1 LIISKTNI
9 CADELNSQ
17 FTINQFTN
25 FDNDLQI
32 SNAIYLMTG
41 DNYENDMLIIRQ
53 SKMDK
58 EESDNDND
66 LELKSENVH
75 VTTASAY
82 DYERGSAGTL
92 VRRPES

>member
-1 LIISKTNI
+1 M
-9 CADELNSQ
+9 
-17 FTINQFTN
+17 NQFTN

-32 SNAIYLMTG
+32 SNAIYVMTG

-53 SKMDK
+53 SKMNK

-82 DYERGSAGTL
+82 DYERVFSWYIGPGTGEP
-92 VRRPES
+92 RRGL

>member
-1 LIISKTNI
+1 
-9 CADELNSQ
+9 
-17 FTINQFTN
+17 
-25 FDNDLQI
+25 
-32 SNAIYLMTG
+32 MTG

-82 DYERGSAGTL
+82 DYERGFRWYIGPETGEL
-92 VRRPES
+92 RRGP